1 MGVNCHTLRG
11 SGVIVYERRERGW
24 LSLMVARHALLPND
38 WALLRAAQDGDD
50 EAFSR
55 LFAQH
60 YPLVFSI
67 ALRITGRPED
77 AEDVTQEVFLQL
89 YHRPPA
95 RDSDAGIRPWLA
107 RVAANV
113 ARNMLRQQRRLAA
126 RTQRYGQLEQPMA
139 DESIELAIARRET
152 VAFVR
157 QLLEGLPER
166 DRLLLSLRAA
176 GLSYREIADALDLRE
191 SSIGKLLARAEER
204 FRARYAELSGEELA

>member
-1 MGVNCHTLRG
+1 MG
-11 SGVIVYERRERGW
+11 I
-24 LSLMVARHALLPND
+24 ND

-55 LFAQH
+55 LFSQH

-89 YHRPPA
+89 YHHPPV
-95 RDSDAGIRPWLA
+95 RDNDAGIRPWLA
-107 RVAANV
+107 RVATNV

-126 RTQRYGQLEQPMA
+126 RTQRYGQLEQPIA
-139 DESIELAIARRET
+139 DESIELTIARRET
-152 VAFVR
+152 VALVR

-204 FRARYAELSGEELA
+204 FRARYVELTGEELA